1 MPAQYPNNLNEIYGG
16 SSIAAMNA
24 TMQQQANAEA
34 QDRLDQQRQTL
45 ANQFTEQVN
54 PIKLQQEQANLDTTN
69 AELPGKQAQ
78 SRILNTNANIG
89 EATQDTDIKA
99 KLSSNRTKMS
109 DDEITQ
115 HGNILRG
122 LAGVAGMIDQGAPL
136 PLDMQQAMEQKY
148 PGMLQKLQDPRVR
161 QKIVQGNKLW
171 AEMDQKHQRDKE
183 LEKMRLDVTQSEGKA
198 NRQTQWDIANLRYDT
213 MREQW
218 AAKASQSAGA
228 KNWAQASIQWN
239 NIADTLETERKSPQ
253 AAQARERAQFYAN
266 LELLKSQG
274 KPTLDMEKA
283 ANEGNFSYR
292 APTTAPLAPPVN
304 GVKAKEDQQQVI
316 EIGGRKFTRNP
327 TQ

>member
-1 MPAQYPNNLNEIYGG
+1 MPAQYPNNLNELYGG

-45 ANQFTEQVN
+45 ANQFSEQVN
-54 PIKLQQEQANLDTTN
+54 PIKVQQEQAALDTTN

-78 SRILNTNANIG
+78 SRILTTNANIG
-89 EATQDTDIKA
+89 EATQDSDIQA

-122 LAGVAGMIDQGAPL
+122 LAGVAGLIDQGMPL

-148 PGMLQKLQDPRVR
+148 PGMLQKLHDPRVR

-183 LEKMRLDVTQSEGKA
+183 LEKMRLDVTQSEGAA
-198 NRQTQWDIANLRYDT
+198 NRKNAWNIANLRYDT

-218 AAKASQSAGA
+218 MAKAKQYAEA
-228 KNWAQASIQWN
+228 KNWRHASIQWD
-239 NIADTLETERKSPQ
+239 NIADTLEGEGKTQQ
-253 AAQARERAQFYAN
+253 ASQARERARFYVN
-266 LELLKSQG
+266 LELLASQG
-274 KPTLDMEKA
+274 KSTLDMEKA

-292 APTTAPLAPPVN
+292 EPTTAPLAPPVN
-304 GVKAKEDQQQVI
+304 GVKATEDKQQVI

-327 TQ
+327 TE